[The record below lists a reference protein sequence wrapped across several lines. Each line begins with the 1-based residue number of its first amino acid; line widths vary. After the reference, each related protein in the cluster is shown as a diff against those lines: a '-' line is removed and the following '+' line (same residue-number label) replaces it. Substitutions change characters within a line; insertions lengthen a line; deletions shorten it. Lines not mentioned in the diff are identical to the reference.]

1 MNDIRQMI
9 KDIVNQSEDGDIREK
24 CGIVVMNTHGKYEVR
39 EVKNIATPMSQSDYV
54 MCPEDL
60 GEKSQDT
67 NLFREIAENKF
78 IGFWH
83 THPHTSSLPSQ
94 VDIQNAF
101 LNRTYY
107 IYSVKDDT
115 INTFIIGGIQK

>member
-1 MNDIRQMI
+1 MKDIKQQM

-24 CGIVVMNTHGKYEVR
+24 CGVVVKNSHGKYEVR
-39 EVKNIATPMSQSDYV
+39 EVKNIAEPMSQSDYV

-60 GEKSQDT
+60 GKQTEDT
-67 NLFREIAENKF
+67 NLFREIAENEF
-78 IGFWH
+78 IGFIH

-94 VDIQNAF
+94 IDIQNCF
-101 LNRTYY
+101 IGRTYY

-115 INTFIIGGIQK
+115 IHSFRIEGGY